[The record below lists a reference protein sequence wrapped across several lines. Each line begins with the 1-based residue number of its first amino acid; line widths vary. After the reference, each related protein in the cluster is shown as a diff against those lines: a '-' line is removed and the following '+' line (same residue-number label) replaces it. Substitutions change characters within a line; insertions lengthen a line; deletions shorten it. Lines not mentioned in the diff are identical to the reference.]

1 MSKNQETDY
10 RDTLNLPQTDF
21 PMKADLPTREP
32 GIAQVWADND
42 TYNKT
47 AHRADAP
54 KFVLHDG
61 PPYSNGDIHLGH
73 ALNKTLK
80 DIIVKY
86 KAMQGFAAP
95 YVPGWDNHGLP
106 IEVNVTKE
114 FRARKETPDKVTLR
128 KACREYAAGYVERQK
143 GQFKRLGIRG
153 DWENPYLTMSTRFEA
168 EIVRTF
174 GVLAERG
181 YIYRG
186 LKPVQW
192 CPTDETALA
201 DAELEYA
208 DVKDLSIYVRFLL
221 RDDPK
226 GIFAGLPA
234 GKCYTA
240 IWTTTPWTIPAN
252 VAVTV
257 SPVFDYVVAQRKE
270 DGCFYLIAEGLLK
283 DFMTLLDP
291 TPEGRSQEEVSEEEE
306 SEGEESEE
314 ASETTEVDEW
324 IDPNYAANTYRVVK
338 LVPGIALAGLT
349 FHHPLHSLGAPFDRE
364 SRLVHADYVTLDAGT
379 GLVHTAP
386 GHGKEDFETG
396 AKFDLPTLQPVLN
409 DGRYDDT
416 VGETFAGLHI
426 FKEGNAKVIEVL
438 KNNGNLLKPKT
449 YLHSYPHCWRCHNP
463 VITRATVQWFMN
475 IDHDG
480 FREKALAEI
489 GTVSWY
495 PAESVN
501 RISAMV
507 SGRPDWCVSRQRAWG
522 VGIPVFYYKGQA
534 VLTPESVQKVY
545 EMTLAEGSDV
555 WYERSPREILGDDW
569 VCPLGGSADE
579 YEKETDVLDV
589 WFDSGSTCRAVLETR
604 PELQFPADVYLEGSD
619 QHRGWFN
626 SSLMIGTA
634 TKDAAPYKAVITNGW
649 TLDDKGKPMHKSSGN
664 VVAPSSVVDLYG
676 ADVLRLWVASV
687 NYFEDVRLGQK
698 ILDQVVVN
706 YRNLRN
712 PLKFLLGSLFD
723 FDPAANSVPVD
734 ELTAVDRWALDRLQ
748 RLVGEVTTAYET
760 YEFHR
765 ALRAINDYCAGD
777 LSAFYLN
784 VIKDRLY
791 ADAPNSPE
799 RRSTQT
805 ALYAIASAMTRLLA
819 PILSHTAEE
828 AWQLLPGAKEEYPSV
843 ELAPFPVPDEAFLN
857 DDLAAS
863 WGAFFTARDRVN
875 KSLEDAK
882 NKGMK
887 KSLETRV
894 TLVGDFAATNRFTN
908 EDLAM
913 LFGVSDVSREANSLY
928 ASDLQSASV
937 AERIEVGG
945 AVGSKCPRC
954 WLVKRDIG
962 RDPLFRDICE
972 RCAGAVRAI
981 GG

>member
-1 MSKNQETDY
+1 MPKNDSTDY

-32 GIAQVWADND
+32 GIAQIWADND
-42 TYNKT
+42 TYKQT
-47 AHRADAP
+47 ALREGAP

-128 KACREYAAGYVERQK
+128 KRCREYAAEYVERQK
-143 GQFKRLGIRG
+143 GQFQRLGIRG
-153 DWENPYLTMSTRFEA
+153 DWDNPYLTMSTRFEA

-208 DVKDLSIYVRFLL
+208 DAKDPSIYVRFPL

-226 GIFAGLPA
+226 GVFAGLPA
-234 GKCYTA
+234 DKCFTV

-257 SPVFDYVVAQRKE
+257 SPVFDYA
-270 DGCFYLIAEGLLK
+270 
-283 DFMTLLDP
+283 
-291 TPEGRSQEEVSEEEE
+291 
-306 SEGEESEE
+306 
-314 ASETTEVDEW
+314 
-324 IDPNYAANTYRVVK
+324 VVK
-338 LVPGIALAGLT
+338 TASGDCYLLAGGLVKATMEAAGVAETDYETVKVVPGIELAGLT
-349 FHHPLHSLGAPFDRE
+349 FHHPLHTLGAPFDRE
-364 SRLVHADYVTLDAGT
+364 SKLVHADYVTLDAGT

-396 AKFDLPTLQPVLN
+396 ARFDLPTIQPVLN
-409 DGRYDDT
+409 DGRYDET
-416 VGETFAGLHI
+416 VGATFEGLHI
-426 FKEGNAKVIEVL
+426 FKKGNAKVIETL
-438 KNNGNLLKPKT
+438 AENGNLLAQKT

-480 FREKALAEI
+480 FREKALEQI

-495 PAESVN
+495 PPETVN

-545 EMTLAEGSDV
+545 ELTLNENSDA
-555 WYERSPREILGDDW
+555 WYERTPREILGDDW
-569 VCPLGGSADE
+569 VCPLGGNVDE

-604 PELQFPADVYLEGSD
+604 PELHFPADVYLEGSD

-634 TKDAAPYKAVITNGW
+634 TKDAAPYKAVVTNGW
-649 TLDDKGKPMHKSSGN
+649 TLDDKGRKMSKSLGN
-664 VVAPSSVVDLYG
+664 VIVPQKVIELYG

-687 NYFEDVRLGQK
+687 NYFEDMRIGEKTLE
-698 ILDQVVVN
+698 QVATN

-723 FDPAANSVPVD
+723 FDPATHSTPVD
-734 ELTAVDRWALDRLQ
+734 ELTPVDRWAMDRLQ
-748 RLVGEVTTAYET
+748 RLVADTTASYDA
-760 YEFHR
+760 YEFGK
-765 ALRAINDYCAGD
+765 AIRAINDYCAGD

-805 ALYAIASAMTRLLA
+805 VLHAIASAMARMLA
-819 PILSHTAEE
+819 PVLSHTAEE
-828 AWQLLPGAKEEYPSV
+828 AWQLLPGAKEQYPSV
-843 ELAPFPVPDEAFLN
+843 ELAPYPTPDEAFLN

-863 WGAFFTARDRVN
+863 WGAFFEVRDRVN
-875 KSLEDAK
+875 KALEEAK
-882 NKGMK
+882 NKGLK

-894 TLVGDFAATNRFTN
+894 TLIGAFAATNRFTN

-913 LFGVSDVSREANSLY
+913 LFGVSDVEREAETG
-928 ASDLQSASV
+928 D
-937 AERIEVGG
+937 ERIHVGG

-962 RDPLFRDICE
+962 QDPLFRDICV

-981 GG
+981 G